1 MNLPVEQLN
10 SCGEKEENAAALK
23 GSHYS
28 GSTLLVSG
36 VLDCCVTG
44 CAATPNYWAS
54 AQPMCLITSG
64 FDNAIRTFLYSQKRS
79 LLASVTF

>member
-28 GSTLLVSG
+28 GSTPLVSVG
-36 VLDCCVTG
+36 LNWRM
-44 CAATPNYWAS
+44 ARSSARPHYLAS
-54 AQPMCLITSG
+54 NPPICLIASG
-64 FDNAIRTFLYSQKRS
+64 FDNAIGTFLYSQKRS
-79 LLASVTF
+79 LLASITF